1 MPGKRV
7 KNKSRLSLTKSIRKS
22 LKRKSPKKSLKRKS
36 AKKSLKRKSPK
47 KSLKRKSQK
56 GGLNKFF
63 ELMLNAKKNNDR
75 EFNYNGNTYKQMT
88 TKTGMTVYKKK

>member
-1 MPGKRV
+1 MAGKRV
-7 KNKSRLSLTKSIRKS
+7 KNKSRVSLTKSI
-22 LKRKSPKKSLKRKS
+22 KKSLKRKS
-36 AKKSLKRKSPK
+36 IKRKSINRKSLKRT
-47 KSLKRKSQK
+47 KSQK

-75 EFNYNGNTYKQMT
+75 EFSYNGNTYKQMT

>member
-1 MPGKRV
+1 MAGKRV

-22 LKRKSPKKSLKRKS
+22 LKRKSL
-36 AKKSLKRKSPK
+36 KKSLKRKSPK

-63 ELMLNAKKNNDR
+63 ELMLNAKKNNDK
-75 EFNYNGNTYKQMT
+75 EFSYGGNTYRQMT